1 MESSI
6 SIIDIVAVILLVVG
20 LIHGFRQGVSPG
32 FSWFCG
38 ALIGLLCASFT
49 FPALASFI
57 NTSGEVD
64 ETLLAF
70 CSLLGSVFVAV
81 LVLFFIRFILA
92 QFARFATTL
101 IMDRIGGAVA
111 GLIQTAAVILLF
123 FIALT
128 SIDHPGLQKVF
139 GEQSA
144 IGRPIVAVKN
154 RISSSLE
161 SDYDRAHNRMMQQR
175 EERSDKRTQPR

>member
-6 SIIDIVAVILLVVG
+6 SIIDIVAVILVIMG
-20 LIHGFRQGVSPG
+20 MIHGFRQGVSPG
-32 FSWFCG
+32 FSWLCG
-38 ALIGLLCASFT
+38 ALIGLLCAIFT

-70 CSLLGSVFVAV
+70 CSLMGSVIVAV

-92 QFARFATTL
+92 QFARFGSTL
-101 IMDRIGGAVA
+101 IMDRIGGAFA
-111 GLIQTAAVILLF
+111 GVIQTTFIILLAY
-123 FIALT
+123 IALT
-128 SIDHPGLQKVF
+128 SIDQPSLHKAF

-144 IGRPIVAVKN
+144 LGRPIVAIKD
-154 RISSSLE
+154 RISSSVE
-161 SDYDRAHNRMMQQR
+161 SDYTNAQHRMLQQR